1 MHGRKKEEIITFK
14 VDERLSRAMEGIPNR
29 SDFIRKAILSALNNL
44 CPLCHGT
51 GVLSPDQRQHWRKF
65 ATNHRVAECQEC
77 HAFHLVCETP
87 H

>member
-1 MHGRKKEEIITFK
+1 MRGRKKEEIITFK
-14 VDERLSRAMEGIPNR
+14 VDERLSEAMEGMPNR

-51 GVLSPDQRQHWRKF
+51 GVLSPDQRQHWREF
-65 ATNHRVAECQEC
+65 SANHRVTECQEC
-77 HAFHLVCETP
+77 HAFHLVCENP